1 MKKFLSIFIL
11 ALLVLPLGVSAIPEP
26 KNIQLPTV
34 LATTDDLFTFVR
46 IALNWIFYALLVLA
60 VVYIL
65 IIAIDYVTSGGGG
78 GSDKVKANGQRLTYV
93 LLGVALAL
101 LAKGLLYLVCYLLAG
116 ASTSCQF

>member
-34 LATTDDLFTFVR
+34 LTTTDDLFTFVR

-116 ASTSCQF
+116 ASTSCKF